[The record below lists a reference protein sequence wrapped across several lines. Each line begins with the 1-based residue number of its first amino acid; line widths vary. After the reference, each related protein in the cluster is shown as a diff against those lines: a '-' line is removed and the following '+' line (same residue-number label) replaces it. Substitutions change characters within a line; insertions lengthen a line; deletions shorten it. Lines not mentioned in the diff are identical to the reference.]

1 MSNLYLRNAV
11 MSDMDLY
18 FEWANDPAVRS
29 NSFNTDPIP
38 YDTHVKWFNKVLNS
52 GDVFLYV
59 LMENDVAVGQ
69 IRISISDSVAEIS
82 YSISSDFR
90 GKGYGHKIVSL
101 LIEKIRDDMPD
112 IKTVCARVKTGNEA
126 SRKVFD
132 NEGFN
137 MKEVVYE
144 LDLNSPE

>member
-1 MSNLYLRNAV
+1 MLGCRMKMLK
-11 MSDMDLY
+11 LIHGL
-18 FEWANDPAVRS
+18 P
-29 NSFNTDPIP
+29 
-38 YDTHVKWFNKVLNS
+38 S
-52 GDVFLYV
+52 G
-59 LMENDVAVGQ
+59 
-69 IRISISDSVAEIS
+69 I
-82 YSISSDFR
+82 SDFR

-112 IKTVCARVKTGNEA
+112 IKTVCARVKPGNEA
-126 SRKVFD
+126 SRNVFD